1 MHFHTDS
8 LCSARCSGK
17 VNLMRALPVLLL
29 AAVCVGWGTVAAP
42 VAHAEP
48 SSSHV
53 SSEPVKQELTAVID
67 GQLAAFRAGDYPKAY
82 TFAAGGIKEMF
93 PVENFEMMVKTAYPL
108 IAGSAK
114 AEYGLAF
121 DTGEDA
127 VVNVTV
133 EDAKGQ
139 RAQYQYTLS
148 KEKGVW
154 KITGVVEQ
162 KPEGTTV

>member
-1 MHFHTDS
+1 
-8 LCSARCSGK
+8 
-17 VNLMRALPVLLL
+17 MRALPIFL
-29 AAVCVGWGTVAAP
+29 AVGLAWSGIVPTT
-42 VAHAEP
+42 HAEP
-48 SSSHV
+48 SSAHV
-53 SSEPVKQELTAVID
+53 CSEPVKQELTAVID
-67 GQLAAFRAGDYPKAY
+67 AQLAAFRANDYPKAY
-82 TFAAGGIKEMF
+82 TFAAGGIKETF

-108 IAGSAK
+108 IAGAAK

-133 EDAKGQ
+133 ENAQGQ

-148 KEKGVW
+148 KEKGAW

-162 KPEGTTV
+162 KPDGLSV

>member
-1 MHFHTDS
+1 MVALVFEAS
-8 LCSARCSGK
+8 VGQSGP
-17 VNLMRALPVLLL
+17 MRVSPVLLL
-29 AAVCVGWGTVAAP
+29 SVVGVGWGAVVPA
-42 VAHAEP
+42 AHAEP
-48 SSSHV
+48 SSAHV
-53 SSEPVKQELTAVID
+53 CSEPVKQELTAVID

-93 PVENFEMMVKTAYPL
+93 PVDHFEMMVKTAYPL

-127 VVNVTV
+127 VVNVTI

>member
-1 MHFHTDS
+1 
-8 LCSARCSGK
+8 
-17 VNLMRALPVLLL
+17 MRVLPVLLL
-29 AAVCVGWGTVAAP
+29 SVVGVGWGSVVPT
-42 VAHAEP
+42 AHAEP

-53 SSEPVKQELTAVID
+53 CSESVKQELTAVID

-148 KEKGVW
+148 KEKGAW

>member
-1 MHFHTDS
+1 
-8 LCSARCSGK
+8 
-17 VNLMRALPVLLL
+17 MRVLLPVLLL
-29 AAVCVGWGTVAAP
+29 AAVCVGWGTMVPAAR
-42 VAHAEP
+42 AEP

-53 SSEPVKQELTAVID
+53 SSETVKQELTAVID
-67 GQLAAFRAGDYPKAY
+67 AQLAAFRAGDYPKAY

-93 PVENFEMMVKTAYPL
+93 PVETFEKMVRTAYPL

-133 EDAKGQ
+133 EDPRGQ

-148 KEKGVW
+148 KEQGVW

-162 KPEGTTV
+162 KPEGTSV

>member
-1 MHFHTDS
+1 
-8 LCSARCSGK
+8 
-17 VNLMRALPVLLL
+17 MRVLPVLLL
-29 AAVCVGWGTVAAP
+29 AVVCVGWGIVVPA
-42 VAHAEP
+42 VRAEP
-48 SSSHV
+48 PSSHV

-93 PVENFEMMVKTAYPL
+93 AVENFEMMVKTAYPL

-148 KEKGVW
+148 KEKGAW

-162 KPEGTTV
+162 KPEGTSV